1 MGWGTVGD
9 ERRVSSF
16 GLCYP
21 SCSGVPPTER
31 DMMKIAHA
39 IHFSFDLALEP
50 QKAVAFVQDV
60 KTSLSRAAF
69 IRNMQVARIGA
80 QDRQRAPQHEL
91 QHVRASI
98 PINAA
103 LFGQQE
109 LSFESVVTPT
119 PRGAALSP
127 LPFSEPRLGWAEVAG
142 HAEVSPLPSGSRVV
156 YDFDITIHLD
166 LPEPEKWGGRAL
178 LKMIHFTAQRVLESI
193 AAEFPEAVQAAAAE
207 LEAAHPA

>member
-1 MGWGTVGD
+1 
-9 ERRVSSF
+9 
-16 GLCYP
+16 
-21 SCSGVPPTER
+21 
-31 DMMKIAHA
+31 MKIAHA

-50 QKAVAFVQDV
+50 QAAVAFVQDV
-60 KTSLSRAAF
+60 ATSLSQAAF
-69 IRNMQVARIGA
+69 IRNMQVSQIGA
-80 QDRQRAPQHEL
+80 QGGYEQNPQHDLQHDL

-119 PRGAALSP
+119 PRGATLSP

-142 HAEVSPLPSGSRVV
+142 RAEVNPLPSGSRVL

-193 AAEFPEAVQAAAAE
+193 AAEFPGAVQAAAAE
-207 LEAAHPA
+207 LEAAHSV